1 MLRKKWLIP
10 QRGNLMNSLKRIAAA
25 ALSAALCFS
34 IAVPAYADHYQ
45 TPKSIKGVLINE
57 HAQIPDVLEV
67 GASQVVLNFPMSWA
81 FSSQLS
87 VCQDLYTKLDQAG
100 VTVTLIVLNDWAA
113 ASYSPSL
120 LPVSQ
125 PTGASY
131 YAFNTLNDAGVQ
143 SIRDAAKCVTE
154 AFKDCVSNW
163 VIGNEI
169 NDGQAWNYI
178 GQMDID
184 TYCSNYATGFRTWY
198 DTIKGSNKLANVY
211 IPFDFRW
218 NCGQVEGFKYGA
230 MDMIPRLNSRLKD
243 TDYGIA
249 WHAYPETFED
259 PVFTDDIY
267 TLEKADTYII
277 NLKNFHILTDYMQQ
291 ADMLSP
297 AGKVRHLILSEQ
309 GFTSDSPAHN
319 GQCLDLQA
327 QCIKE
332 AYETAKA
339 NPYVEAFLLNRMKDE
354 QRLLDAHYAF
364 GLIDVN
370 GNKKPSFEVYKN
382 LQ

>member
-143 SIRDAAKCVTE
+143 ATREAAKRVTE
-154 AFKDCVSNW
+154 AFRDCVSNW

-211 IPFDFRW
+211 IPFDFRC

-249 WHAYPETFED
+249 WHAYPETFTD
-259 PVFTDDIY
+259 PVFSDDIHVLD
-267 TLEKADTYII
+267 TPDTYII
-277 NLKNFHILTDYMQQ
+277 NLKNLHVLTDYMQQ
-291 ADMLSP
+291 PDMLSP
-297 AGKVRHLILSEQ
+297 EGKVRHLILSEQ
-309 GFTSDSPAHN
+309 GFTSDSPERG
-319 GQCLDLQA
+319 GQVLELQA
-327 QCIKE
+327 QSIAE
-332 AYETAKA
+332 AYQAAKA
-339 NPYVEAFLLNRMKDE
+339 NPYVEGFFLNRMHDE
-354 QRLLDAHYAF
+354 PSLLGAHYAF
-364 GLIDVN
+364 GLIGTD
-370 GNKKPSFEVYKN
+370 GTKKPAWQMYKD

>member
-1 MLRKKWLIP
+1 
-10 QRGNLMNSLKRIAAA
+10 
-25 ALSAALCFS
+25 
-34 IAVPAYADHYQ
+34 
-45 TPKSIKGVLINE
+45 
-57 HAQIPDVLEV
+57 
-67 GASQVVLNFPMSWA
+67 
-81 FSSQLS
+81 
-87 VCQDLYTKLDQAG
+87 
-100 VTVTLIVLNDWAA
+100 
-113 ASYSPSL
+113 
-120 LPVSQ
+120 
-125 PTGASY
+125 
-131 YAFNTLNDAGVQ
+131 
-143 SIRDAAKCVTE
+143 
-154 AFKDCVSNW
+154 
-163 VIGNEI
+163 
-169 NDGQAWNYI
+169 
-178 GQMDID
+178 MDID

-198 DTIKGSNKLANVY
+198 DTIKGSNKLANIY

-259 PVFTDDIY
+259 PVFSDDKY

-277 NLKNFHILTDYMQQ
+277 NLKNLHILTDYMQQ

-297 AGKVRHLILSEQ
+297 SGKVRHLILSEQ
-309 GFTSDSPAHN
+309 GFTSDSPVHG

-354 QRLLDAHYAF
+354 QGLLGAHYAF

-370 GNKKPSFEVYKN
+370 GNKKPSFEVYKT